1 MLVRE
6 FLENNLCKHTI
17 SIGKSIAILFN
28 GQLLAAML
36 TYSDTREDRLSFLI
50 EIAQKIKP
58 QLQDASIFEIRM
70 SWKKNVQG

>member
-58 QLQDASIFEIRM
+58 QLQDASIFEI
-70 SWKKNVQG
+70 